1 MIARIQPGTYKFMLF
16 LMTIGLTAFFGWS
29 VWTST
34 VSLAKT
40 ASRSG
45 WPEVIGL
52 PASSMPASP
61 VTFTIACLKH
71 DSCRTQLATTLVK
84 RLNPYLT
91 ASTGIALLLL
101 PFWWVLLTPRNRM
114 LYNSRW
120 ASLGQLGRDS
130 FELSDK
136 RIGQTLQLAHSWAYY
151 PPLNKTRH
159 GYTKL
164 PAWGEKAGPKGG
176 KVIAVATK
184 KNKRELAHVLVV
196 GPTRSGKGL
205 MITQNLLTWT
215 GNAIINDPK
224 GENHSLTAT
233 WRAANGQR
241 ILVIDPSGNGDCFDP
256 IKGMQRSPEALKAAA
271 DLILKVSEEKEKVFA
286 ERASMA
292 VLAVFH
298 AAMHQDRASLPYLF
312 EVTSSSLIGFVERLR
327 EVEHPEV
334 QRLLEAFIG
343 KKAKAF
349 TGVGDDKFLDSAWA
363 TLTTKLGTL
372 LSSGVLRASSRND
385 FEARDF
391 LFEPTTLYLRFSE
404 VDLPFTKTYLELVW
418 LSLTSSLIVAADA
431 RGGTLPI
438 KTLLMLDEAKAV
450 PMPRLADFSS
460 TIAGRGLT
468 LMVFVQDLS
477 QLEAAYGEENAQ
489 TIMANCKTH
498 VYFKTPEQKTRKM
511 LSERCGKLMI
521 SDKQVTTNPHGAS
534 RTFRSLERE
543 LITPDEVERLHD
555 ENVIVFMD
563 NQYPILG
570 RRLNYLEHP
579 LWSKVQRLRVSDT
592 QILDGT
598 AEKTAVLIPPSDD
611 APSVVGLEDAPLD
624 GAPEGTGV
632 ALTEI
637 DPEADSEEQEI
648 AESRSK
654 KSRQKKNLRVKL
666 QNQRNF

>member
-1 MIARIQPGTYKFMLF
+1 MFARIQPGTYKFMLF
-16 LMTIGLTAFFGWS
+16 LLTIVLTVYFGWS

-45 WPEVIGL
+45 WPKVIGL
-52 PASSMPASP
+52 PASSTPASP

-71 DSCRTQLATTLVK
+71 DSCRTELATTLIK

-130 FELSDK
+130 FELGDK

-176 KVIAVATK
+176 KVITVATK

-205 MITQNLLTWT
+205 MITQNLLTWA
-215 GNAIINDPK
+215 GNVIINDPK
-224 GENHSLTAT
+224 GENHSLTAA
-233 WRAANGQR
+233 WREKNGQR
-241 ILVIDPSGNGDCFDP
+241 IRVIDPSGNGDCFDP

-271 DLILKVSEEKEKVFA
+271 DLIMKVSEEKEKVFA

-298 AAMHQDRASLPYLF
+298 AAMHQDLASLPYLH
-312 EVTSSSLIGFVERLR
+312 EVTNSSLIGFVERLR
-327 EVEHPEV
+327 EVENPEV
-334 QRLLEAFIG
+334 QRLLQAFLG
-343 KKAKAF
+343 QKPKSF
-349 TGVGDDKFLDSAWA
+349 TGVDEDKFLNSAWA

-372 LSSGVLRASSRND
+372 LSSGVLRASSSSD
-385 FEARDF
+385 VEARDF

-438 KTLLMLDEAKAV
+438 KTLLLLDEAKAV

-477 QLEAAYGEENAQ
+477 QLEAAYTPVDAL

-511 LSERCGKLMI
+511 ISERCGKLMVA
-521 SDKQVTTNPHGAS
+521 DKQVTTSSQGAS
-534 RTFRSLERE
+534 RSFRSLQRE

-579 LWSKVQRLRVSDT
+579 LWSEAQSLPILNVQ
-592 QILDGT
+592 
-598 AEKTAVLIPPSDD
+598 IPSATVENPTHRTPPLDD
-611 APSVVGLEDAPLD
+611 ASTVDGLEDAPVHGEPEGADVELTEA
-624 GAPEGTGV
+624 APEAG
-632 ALTEI
+632 
-637 DPEADSEEQEI
+637 SEENVF

-654 KSRQKKNLRVKL
+654 KSRQKKPRVTL